1 VRIRNRIN
9 PPKSRSVQ
17 NRCQEDFLRIQFD
30 EVSSAMT
37 RKFPEMVLLPI
48 GSRSDQENPND
59 EFWIACY
66 EFVARIQ
73 IRILAIAAVD
83 KAPGPQGTREN

>member
-1 VRIRNRIN
+1 
-9 PPKSRSVQ
+9 
-17 NRCQEDFLRIQFD
+17 
-30 EVSSAMT
+30 MT

-48 GSRSDQENPND
+48 GSRSDQENRNS

-73 IRILAIAAVD
+73 IRIPAIAAVD
-83 KAPGPQGTREN
+83 KALVPQGTREKLTLWMKDGFPQLRKLFLN